1 MTEKI
6 PTASPTRGNEQQPN
20 PQARRSVAP
29 TRQRT
34 QRDPRFRSR
43 LGEAALRWPE
53 HGAIALPTS
62 VVNPGQSHPGSPSDL
77 RRSLLADL
85 NARPGHGW
93 LVPAIRRRPVIPRGP
108 GPPSRE

>member
-1 MTEKI
+1 MTEQI
-6 PTASPTRGNEQQPN
+6 PTTSPTHGNEQQPN

-34 QRDPRFRSR
+34 QRDRHFSGR

-62 VVNPGQSHPGSPSDL
+62 VENPGRVTPARHRIFGGRSSPT
-77 RRSLLADL
+77 
-85 NARPGHGW
+85 
-93 LVPAIRRRPVIPRGP
+93 
-108 GPPSRE
+108 